1 MREYSF
7 DGLVGPT
14 HNYGGLA
21 IGNVASARHE
31 GQVSNPRAAALQG
44 LGKMR
49 FVRSLG
55 VAQAVLPPHPR
66 PHLPTLH
73 ALGFRGSDE
82 EMIAAAARAEAP
94 LLRLCS
100 SASAMWAA
108 NAATVAPSSD
118 TRDGR
123 VHLVP
128 ANLDAMFHR
137 AIEAPVTHAVLG
149 AIFADPARFAVHRPL
164 PGARHFGDEGAA
176 NHSRLATPG
185 GAAVHLFG
193 WGRESWEGGESSAAG
208 ASGAPA
214 RRFVPRQ
221 AREASEAVARLLELD
236 PARCVFARQ
245 HPRGVEGG
253 AFHTDVLA
261 VANEDV
267 LLTHELAFADG
278 AAVEAELRARLGPSL
293 RVERATEAELPL
305 ADAVDAYPF
314 NSQVLTLPSGEMAI
328 VAPTDARDNAAARR
342 FLERVAGAGGRVTAV
357 HWLDVRESMRNGG
370 GPACLRLRVP
380 LEDAEAAALGAR
392 VLLDEAL
399 EAELR
404 DWVVRHYRD
413 RLLPADL
420 ADPQL
425 VRQALAAIDA
435 LCGILRLGSVF
446 AFQRG

>member
-1 MREYSF
+1 MREYDF

-21 IGNVASARHE
+21 VGNVASARHE

-44 LGKMR
+44 LDKMR
-49 FVRSLG
+49 FVRELG
-55 VAQAVLPPHPR
+55 VGQAVLPPHPR

-82 EMIAAAARAEAP
+82 EMMAAAARAEAP

-118 TRDGR
+118 TADGR
-123 VHLVP
+123 LHLVP

-137 AIEAPVTHAVLG
+137 ALEAPLTHAVLS

-176 NHSRLATPG
+176 NHCRLVVPG
-185 GAAVHLFG
+185 APAVHLFG
-193 WGRESWEGGESSAAG
+193 WGRRSWEGGEATGG
-208 ASGAPA
+208 ATG
-214 RRFVPRQ
+214 RFAPRQ

-236 PARCVFARQ
+236 PARCVLARQ
-245 HPRGVEGG
+245 HPRGIEGG

-261 VANEDV
+261 VANEGV
-267 LLTHELAFADG
+267 LLVHELAFDDV
-278 AAVEAELRARLGPSL
+278 AAVEAELRARLGPAL
-293 RVERATEAELPL
+293 RVELASEADLPL

-314 NSQVLTLPSGEMAI
+314 NSQLLTLPSGQMAV

-342 FLERVAGAGGRVTAV
+342 FLERIVASGGPVTAV

-380 LEDAEAAALGAR
+380 LEAAEVAALGAR
-392 VLLDEAL
+392 VVLDEAL

-404 DWVVRHYRD
+404 AWVARHYRD

-420 ADPQL
+420 ADP
-425 VRQALAAIDA
+425 ALAREALRAIDE
-435 LCGILRLGSVF
+435 LTVLLQLGAVF
-446 AFQRG
+446 AFQR